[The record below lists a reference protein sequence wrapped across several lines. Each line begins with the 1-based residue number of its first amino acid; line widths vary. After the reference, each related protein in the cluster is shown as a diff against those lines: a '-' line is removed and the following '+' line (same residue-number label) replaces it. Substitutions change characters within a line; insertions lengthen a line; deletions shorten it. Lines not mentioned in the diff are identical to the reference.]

1 MPHFLKM
8 GVVLMIVGL
17 VATAI
22 LASVED
28 VTRAPIAQTQRQELL
43 NSLAQV
49 LPKGFDN
56 TPEKDVV
63 QLGDKRINRKA
74 KPVPFYRS
82 RKGGAPHGAAFMVT
96 APDGYS
102 GDIEILMGVDATGS
116 VTGIT
121 IVSTKET
128 PGLGDK
134 IFKNNWLGA
143 FVGKNLKNA
152 KWGVKKD
159 GGEFDQFA
167 GATITPRA
175 IVNAIKRGLDYFA
188 ENQDKIFKTPAEES
202 AK

>member
-8 GVVLMIVGL
+8 GLILMVVGL
-17 VATAI
+17 IATTI
-22 LASVED
+22 LAGVED
-28 VTRAPIAQTQRQELL
+28 VTRAPIANTQRQELL
-43 NSLAQV
+43 NALAQV

-56 TPEKDVV
+56 SPEKDFV

-82 RKGGAPHGAAFMVT
+82 RKGGEDHGVAFMVT

-102 GDIEILMGVDATGS
+102 GNIDILVGMTASGTITGVN
-116 VTGIT
+116 
-121 IVSTKET
+121 IVAHAET

-134 IFKNNWLGA
+134 VVKTDWLKS
-143 FVGKNLKNA
+143 FLGKNLKNA

-175 IVNAIKRGLDYFA
+175 IVNAVKRGLEYVA
-188 ENQDKIFKTPAEES
+188 ENQEKIFKTPAEES

>member
-8 GVVLMIVGL
+8 GVTLMIVGL
-17 VATAI
+17 IATAI
-22 LASVED
+22 LAGVED
-28 VTRAPIAQTQRQELL
+28 VTRAPIAHTQRQELL
-43 NSLAQV
+43 NALTQV

-56 TPEKDVV
+56 APEKDFV

-82 RKGGAPHGAAFMVT
+82 RKGGANHGVAFMIT

-102 GDIEILMGVDATGS
+102 GNIDILMGVDATGT
-116 VTGIT
+116 VTGIN
-121 IVSTKET
+121 IVSHAET

-143 FVGKNLKNA
+143 FIGKNLKNVR
-152 KWGVKKD
+152 WGVKKD

-175 IVNAIKRGLDYFA
+175 IVNAIKRGLDYYA
-188 ENQDKIFKTPAEES
+188 ENQDTIFKTPAEES